1 MRVALEKPAGAFE
14 AGGRLRIA
22 LARPAERFEAWRVI
36 ARVALET
43 RAAGFNGLEPGN
55 RQA

>member
-43 RAAGFNGLEPGN
+43 HAAGFNGLEPGN